1 MKAMTAA
8 GIHVVISP
16 ADIGEKLA
24 QVIGKA

>member
-1 MKAMTAA
+1 MKAMTSA

-24 QVIGKA
+24 YVIGRN

>member
-8 GIHVVISP
+8 GIHVVVSP
-16 ADIGEKLA
+16 AEIGATLA

>member
-8 GIHVVISP
+8 GIHMVVSP
-16 ADIGEKLA
+16 ADICAMRA

>member
-8 GIHVVISP
+8 GIHMVVSP
-16 ADIGEKLA
+16 ADIGAMLA